1 MPQLVGCTSGYK
13 LSWTAEE
20 DALLHSAKAQGR
32 LWKDVAKEL
41 GVGPRSVNRRAK
53 SLGLT
58 RANGQT
64 VTRILREEFHVL
76 EKLSKQPNYS
86 RKVVEHTFNIK
97 RNYVDILHDV
107 IILIQ
112 ARDAVRDN
120 LGIEAKIT
128 PSGRLKRA

>member
-1 MPQLVGCTSGYK
+1 MPHLVFCSSGRK
-13 LSWTAEE
+13 LVWTPEE
-20 DALLHSAKAQGR
+20 DALLHKAKEQGR

-41 GVGPRSVNRRAK
+41 NVGPRSVNRRAK
-53 SLGLT
+53 TLGLT

-76 EKLSKQPNYS
+76 EKLALQKNYS
-86 RKVVEHTFNIK
+86 RKLVEHTFNIK

-112 ARDAVRDN
+112 ARQAVKDN
-120 LGIEAKIT
+120 LGIDARIT
-128 PSGRLKRA
+128 PSGRLKRL

>member
-1 MPQLVGCTSGYK
+1 MPHLVFCSSGRK
-13 LSWTAEE
+13 LVWSPEE
-20 DALLHSAKAQGR
+20 DALLHKAKEQGR

-41 GVGPRSVNRRAK
+41 NVGPRSVNRRAK
-53 SLGLT
+53 TLGLT

-76 EKLSKQPNYS
+76 EKLALQKNYS
-86 RKVVEHTFNIK
+86 RKLVEHTFNIK

-112 ARDAVRDN
+112 ARQALKDN
-120 LGIEAKIT
+120 LGIDARIT
-128 PSGRLKRA
+128 PSGRLKRL

>member
-1 MPQLVGCTSGYK
+1 M
-13 LSWTAEE
+13 WTPEE
-20 DALLHSAKAQGR
+20 DALLHKAKEQGR

-41 GVGPRSVNRRAK
+41 NVGPRSVNRRAK
-53 SLGLT
+53 TLGLT

-76 EKLSKQPNYS
+76 EKLALQKNYS
-86 RKVVEHTFNIK
+86 RKLVEHTFNIK

-112 ARDAVRDN
+112 ARQAVKDN
-120 LGIEAKIT
+120 LGIDARIT
-128 PSGRLKRA
+128 PSGRLKRL

>member
-1 MPQLVGCTSGYK
+1 MPELVFCSSGRK
-13 LSWTAEE
+13 LVWSQAE
-20 DALLHSAKAQGR
+20 DAMLFKAKEQGR

-41 GVGPRSVNRRAK
+41 GESPRSVNRRAK
-53 SLGLT
+53 ALGLT

-76 EKLSKQPNYS
+76 EKLASQKNYS
-86 RKVVEHTFNIK
+86 RKIVEHTFNIK